1 MAPLVK
7 LEPLDFE
14 SSEDEHEFEDSA
26 SGHTKEPAEEPAG
39 EPAMELDGQPAED
52 TVAQSKS
59 PSTQFSS
66 LHIF

>member
-26 SGHTKEPAEEPAG
+26 SGHTKEPAEEPAE

-52 TVAQSKS
+52 TVAKSKS